1 VNNFSGGQ
9 CFCTAEKFWRL
20 TIALRTQHH
29 ALILGSPSQP
39 PNEFGTRKFRHRPK
53 IEKLPTKSVLLVGF
67 GGIDA
72 PQKKCAKMKAPKTN
86 RLI

>member
-1 VNNFSGGQ
+1 VLPH
-9 CFCTAEKFWRL
+9 CRKFPCL
-20 TIALRTQHH
+20 ATALRTQQH

-39 PNEFGTRKFRHRPK
+39 RTNSALKNSAIDQK

-72 PQKKCAKMKAPKTN
+72 EKKSALK
-86 RLI
+86 

>member
-1 VNNFSGGQ
+1 VLPH
-9 CFCTAEKFWRL
+9 CRKFPCL
-20 TIALRTQHH
+20 AIALRTQHH

-39 PNEFGTRKFRHRPK
+39 PNEFGTQKFRHRPK

-72 PQKKCAKMKAPKTN
+72 PQKKKSALK
-86 RLI
+86 